1 MVRDQPYNITG
12 DIYIGGKNSLTLTAT
27 LTNGTMSEVIIAII
41 PSLDSTILAV
51 SKINTITTG
60 SAVSMAG
67 LPVPVNGYGVE
78 YINNSKVKYVSRVT
92 FNLGNVTVTGTTT
105 TAAQR
110 QIVINFEL
118 TMVSARNLT
127 NGTTY
132 LASSSISYK
141 NINSLHAVQICQLTY
156 TLRNT
161 FMIPGSTT
169 VTELPLSAIELGK
182 QTLGNV
188 TLYISKP
195 AFNLSLEIYSTA
207 TNGEV
212 VPTQLDVADA
222 GEAFR
227 SFLQF
232 SGLKTNG
239 YTSCNP
245 NTTLRLEI
253 QDLVNKEST
262 AGGENADRDR
272 LTVVVGYQTKYD
284 PALLG
289 QTFTVGL
296 NVKVDSDATIVKSS
310 LIQIIARASTPT
322 FTGPITLRIQSGS
335 VSVGFPAFLYLGIPV
350 PSNTNKTYEITVTST
365 PLTVGIQPA
374 LSILAV
380 KPFSYGSNLPCP
392 YTQQYANITTSPTT
406 NSTVTQLVTPFTIL
420 NSGIADVP
428 EASLLTVVVT
438 ALFIKRADVATGN
451 QHTLT
456 VQVREKDG
464 VSVSNSTI
472 LTVSNSTPFTS
483 VVGYTLALSSN
494 CPMSKSIQGG
504 FVALNLTISTV
515 VGIVSGPMLIEAAVV
530 PNDTANA
537 LSFCSA
543 KVVYAGGNVICIM
556 AGIELRFSYVEGTSN
571 RVALMEL
578 PCVCNSNLSSA
589 STANDFI
596 VEITFK
602 LDEPYVAQN
611 YSIGIAVNYS
621 ISQTWISEYTTF
633 IESTKTILG
642 SDGVYLI
649 TGMYV
654 NTDNVSMTKWPE
666 SYVLQYQLGQDFI
679 TVPDT
684 PNLWK
689 KATSNSTSQEYLMN
703 FPVFANVSRLTTA
716 NCKGGC
722 YIAHSFR
729 KTSASAVINAWGDNS
744 GVLLLKLNAVF
755 DGDNTTCFQVPI
767 VGQDSPSVLL
777 FKIFDLSLLNIS
789 ATPFQINIVGQNIV
803 CDLSSR
809 PKNMFV
815 AFPSAANLTN
825 KFYGGITFCTAVTTA
840 FGTECNLTCNCPS
853 ASLCAEILFFF
864 WNDGDTT
871 NPSKICEIRAVN

>member
-27 LTNGTMSEVIIAII
+27 LTNGTMSEVIMAII

-51 SKINTITTG
+51 SSINTIIIG

-127 NGTTY
+127 NGTAY

-169 VTELPLSAIELGK
+169 VTVLPLSTLELGK

-253 QDLVNKEST
+253 QEMVNKEST

-284 PALLG
+284 PALVG

-296 NVKVDSDATIVKSS
+296 NVKVDSDATIVRSS
-310 LIQIIARASTPT
+310 LIRIIVRASTST
-322 FTGPITLRIQSGS
+322 FTGPITLSIQSGS
-335 VSVGFPAFLYLGIPV
+335 VSVGFPALLYLGIPV
-350 PSNTNKTYEITVTST
+350 PSNTNKTYEITVTSV
-365 PLTVGIQPA
+365 PLTLGIQPA
-374 LSILAV
+374 LSIIAV
-380 KPFSYGSNLPCP
+380 KPFSYGSDLPCP
-392 YTQQYANITTSPTT
+392 YTQQNIYITTSPTT
-406 NSTVTQLVTPFTIL
+406 PSTVTQLVTPLTVL
-420 NSGIADVP
+420 NSGVADVP
-428 EASLLTVVVT
+428 EASLLTLLVT

-464 VSVSNSTI
+464 VSVSNSTT
-472 LTVSNSTPFTS
+472 LTVGNSTPFTS

-494 CPMSKSIQGG
+494 CPVSKSIQGG

-515 VGIVSGPMLIEAAVV
+515 ASIVSGPMLIEAAVV
-530 PNDTANA
+530 PNDTASA

-543 KVVYAGGNVICIM
+543 KVVYAGGNVICVM
-556 AGIELRFSYVEGTSN
+556 AGIELSFSYVVGTSN
-571 RVALMEL
+571 RVALIEL
-578 PCVCNSNLSSA
+578 PSVCNSNFSSA

-611 YSIGIAVNYS
+611 HSIGITVNYS

-654 NTDNVSMTKWPE
+654 STDNVSMTKWPE

-729 KTSASAVINAWGDNS
+729 KTSASAVINVWGDSS

-777 FKIFDLSLLNIS
+777 FKIFNLSLLNIS
-789 ATPFQINIVGQNIV
+789 AAQFRISIVGQNIV

-815 AFPSAANLTN
+815 SR
-825 KFYGGITFCTAVTTA
+825 
-840 FGTECNLTCNCPS
+840 
-853 ASLCAEILFFF
+853 
-864 WNDGDTT
+864 
-871 NPSKICEIRAVN
+871 IRS